1 MSGSLA
7 DLFDED
13 KFEAELIKQKIKQRR
28 KQMLIHSCIY
38 YELNDNIVS
47 DHKWQEWA
55 EELAKLQN
63 DHPDCCKIHY
73 YDEHFVGWDGT
84 TGAMLPYRNQEIF
97 SNARWLL
104 NFHKEKVQNS

>member
-13 KFEAELIKQKIKQRR
+13 KFERGLIIEKIRQRR

-55 EELAKLQN
+55 EELAKLQTE
-63 DHPDCCKIHY
+63 HPDCCEIGY
-73 YDEHFVGWDGT
+73 YDKAFKDWDGT
-84 TGAMLPYRNQEIF
+84 TGAMLPYREHGIF

-104 NFHKEKVQNS
+104 QYHKEQQQK

>member
-1 MSGSLA
+1 MSGSLT

-13 KFEAELIKQKIKQRR
+13 KFERGLVIERIRQRR

-38 YELNDNIVS
+38 YELNDNVVS

-73 YDEHFVGWDGT
+73 YDDAFKDWDGT
-84 TGAMLPYRNQEIF
+84 TGAMLPYREAGIF
-97 SNARWLL
+97 ANARWLL